1 MLPILYTF
9 RRCPYAMR
17 ARLAIHYAGI
27 ELEQRD
33 ILLKDKPQAML
44 EASPKGTVPVLV
56 LPSGEVIDESRDI
69 ILWALQPGHE
79 LLGNQQQQENIEAL
93 LNQCDNDFKP
103 ELDRYKYW
111 VGYPEASQ
119 LDYRRQAEVFLQQ
132 LEDRLAQHD
141 YLMGERLSLADIG
154 SYPFI
159 RQFANVDI
167 DWFEQS
173 PYPNVRH
180 WLDRLINSDAFIAI
194 MKKRPIWNE
203 L

>member
-17 ARLAIHYAGI
+17 ARLAIHYSGI

-56 LPSGEVIDESRDI
+56 LPNGEVIDESRDI

-79 LLGNQQQQENIEAL
+79 LLGSQQQQVAAEGL
-93 LNQCDNDFKP
+93 LDQCDNDFKP
-103 ELDRYKYW
+103 ELDKYKYW

-119 LDYRRQAEVFLQQ
+119 MDYRLRAEVFLQQ
-132 LEDRLAQHD
+132 LEERLTQHD
-141 YLMGERLSLADIG
+141 YLLGERLSLADIG

-159 RQFANVDI
+159 RQFANVDFE
-167 DWFEQS
+167 WFEQS
-173 PYPNVRH
+173 PYPNVRQ
-180 WLDRLINSDAFIAI
+180 WLEGLINSEAFIAI